1 MVGMIPTEHVKMFT
15 NQTKCTIKNVD
26 EECWSGDASKKLP
39 EILVAHTQCW
49 EEVIKSKMEEM
60 WNVPRGHLNRTF
72 NMQMQTL

>member
-39 EILVAHTQCW
+39 EILVAHT
-49 EEVIKSKMEEM
+49 
-60 WNVPRGHLNRTF
+60 
-72 NMQMQTL
+72 